1 MANEIKLPNLG
12 EGIDNASVLSVL
24 VTEGQAVTK
33 DDPIIEIESDKA
45 TLEVPAGSDGTV
57 SRLLV
62 KAGDTVSIGQAIITI
77 EDADD
82 TGPPQQEDSSQTNE
96 KEPAS
101 ETSPDN
107 NDPSLEAEPE
117 IDAASDTT
125 ATETPVVVPA
135 ETAPPSTTTD
145 PDQRTP
151 VFAAPS
157 VRQFAREI
165 GIHIHEV
172 PGSGPSGR
180 ISIEDIKTYA
190 RSQAG
195 PRAGTSGPPVVPLP
209 DFSRFGDV
217 TKEPL
222 TRVRRA
228 TATNIAQAWSTIPH
242 VTLFHEA
249 DVTDVETMRQK
260 QKDHASAA
268 GGRLTITA
276 ILLKVVAAA
285 LRANPKLNASV
296 DLSGN
301 ELVLKKYINIGVAT
315 DTERGLYVPVIRAVD
330 SKSIIELAV
339 ELTQIAE
346 ESREGRLE
354 PDRMQ
359 GASFSISNLG
369 GLGTGHF
376 TPIVNPPEIAIL
388 GVGRSAEQP
397 RYIDGQ
403 LRPRIMLPLALS
415 FDHRAIDGA
424 DGARFMTWIV
434 EALAQ
439 PLMLALE
446 G

>member
-24 VTEGQAVTK
+24 VTEGQTVTK

-57 SRLLV
+57 LRLLV

-180 ISIEDIKTYA
+180 ISTEDIKTYA

-195 PRAGTSGPPVVPLP
+195 PRAGTAP
-209 DFSRFGDV
+209 
-217 TKEPL
+217 
-222 TRVRRA
+222 
-228 TATNIAQAWSTIPH
+228 
-242 VTLFHEA
+242 
-249 DVTDVETMRQK
+249 
-260 QKDHASAA
+260 
-268 GGRLTITA
+268 
-276 ILLKVVAAA
+276 
-285 LRANPKLNASV
+285 
-296 DLSGN
+296 
-301 ELVLKKYINIGVAT
+301 
-315 DTERGLYVPVIRAVD
+315 
-330 SKSIIELAV
+330 
-339 ELTQIAE
+339 
-346 ESREGRLE
+346 
-354 PDRMQ
+354 
-359 GASFSISNLG
+359 
-369 GLGTGHF
+369 
-376 TPIVNPPEIAIL
+376 
-388 GVGRSAEQP
+388 
-397 RYIDGQ
+397 
-403 LRPRIMLPLALS
+403 
-415 FDHRAIDGA
+415 
-424 DGARFMTWIV
+424 
-434 EALAQ
+434 
-439 PLMLALE
+439 ALE
-446 G
+446 GKYASRDGKKSGEFQLRSCSNAVGIC